1 MKKLI
6 VISAM
11 AFTGV
16 SALGAHAYAQQSQAG
31 SAPVVEKTTNER
43 LAGETIDNIIVPFDV
58 LTAIQMYFEGY
69 AVTHVE
75 QVQRNGKPA
84 YRLQVDRDD
93 VKNNSDSFYLVF
105 DAKWDYLGREA
116 YVAPKPPAPPAP
128 QPTKPKD
135 DKKEEVKPEKPDKP
149 DESRDGGQG
158 AGDDSDADE
167 GAGDSEEGGGEEQP
181 QEPANP

>member
-6 VISAM
+6 VISVV

-16 SALGAHAYAQQSQAG
+16 SAMGAHAYAQQSQAG

-69 AVTHVE
+69 AVTHVTRIE
-75 QVQRNGKPA
+75 RNGQPA

-93 VKNNSDSFYLVF
+93 MNNNADSFYLVF
-105 DAKWDYLGREA
+105 DAKWDYIGREA
-116 YVAPKPPAPPAP
+116 YVAPKPPTPPAP
-128 QPTKPKD
+128 QPKPD
-135 DKKEEVKPEKPDKP
+135 DRKEEEKPEKPEKP
-149 DESRDGGQG
+149 EEAEEPGGQG
-158 AGDDSDADE
+158 GGDDSNADE
-167 GAGDSEEGGGEEQP
+167 GTGDSEAGDGEEQP
-181 QEPANP
+181 PLEPTNP